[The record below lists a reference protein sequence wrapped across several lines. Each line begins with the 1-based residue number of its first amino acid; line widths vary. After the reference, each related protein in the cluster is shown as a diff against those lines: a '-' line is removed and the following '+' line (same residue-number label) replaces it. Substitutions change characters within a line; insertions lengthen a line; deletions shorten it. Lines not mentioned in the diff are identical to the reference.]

1 MHTHRAKRNRTRVR
15 VCISPQHARVSTQK
29 HTITELTHQ
38 NKMFPHKK
46 KCTLQHQYALLMVVV
61 VAVSACTRRHN
72 KYTHQH
78 STHIRT
84 SGMYAPVAKQNKTPA
99 PVQTK
104 YAHQHRTHTRTNK
117 KRKKIRTTHT
127 RTNAHSSTSQY
138 TRAWWW
144 CACVCLRS
152 MHAPV
157 QKQNTSTSTNKI
169 RSPAPHSEQIK
180 KSKKKN
186 AHSSTSMHAPRVCVC
201 VCVCVR
207 MSVCVSAQ
215 HAHTS
220 TKNTLTAPHSHTR
233 KKMHSFTKKKK
244 EKCTLQHQ
252 YARTWWCCACVRA
265 CVRAHVCV
273 YICGMHAPVAKQNT
287 STALTYQKKQEN
299 AHSSSSMHAPGA
311 YVRVCLRLD
320 LLLTPAPVSAC
331 GGGGVCLWLAFL
343 FRFVGAL
350 CIMCGVCVFECEWAF
365 IYWVRASR

>member
-1 MHTHRAKRNRTRVR
+1 MSAHTHRAKRNRTRVR

-38 NKMFPHKK
+38 NKMFPQKK

-104 YAHQHRTHTRTNK
+104 YAHQHRTHTRRNK
-117 KRKKIRTTHT
+117 KRKKVRTTHKCT
-127 RTNAHSSTSQY
+127 LQHQY
-138 TRAWWW
+138 TRAWRW

-180 KSKKKN
+180 KSKKKCTLQHQY
-186 AHSSTSMHAPRVCVC
+186 ARTSC

-220 TKNTLTAPHSHTR
+220 TKKYAHRTTLTH
-233 KKMHSFTKKKK
+233 KKKNALITKKK

-252 YARTWWCCACVRA
+252 YARTWWCCA

-287 STALTYQKKQEN
+287 STALTYQTKKEN

-350 CIMCGVCVFECEWAF
+350 CIMCGVCVFLNVSGHLF
-365 IYWVRASR
+365 TG